1 MQLHQENNRSVSGQ
15 LTINYAHYHCGTYA
29 LGPGYRSVLWVQGC
43 PRNCAGCISKKW
55 AEEKVANEASPQELA
70 YLLLQDPQITGITIS
85 GGEPLLQ
92 AKQLIELVCEC
103 RKHKDVDFICYT
115 GFTFEEIVSD
125 QTHPERAQ
133 FLQYL
138 DVLIDGPYK
147 EELDDDRGLRGSSNQ
162 RVIFLT
168 NRLKEYEFEANSR
181 KVEISKEGV
190 EELLMVGLPSKSINE
205 FLAKRLKDFQ

>member
-1 MQLHQENNRSVSGQ
+1 MQLLQQNNIYVTGQ
-15 LTINYAHYHCGTYA
+15 FTINYAHYHCGTHA

-55 AEEKVANEASPQELA
+55 AEEKVANEASPHELA
-70 YLLLQDPQITGITIS
+70 HLLLQDPQITGITIS

-103 RKHKDVDFICYT
+103 RKRKDVDFICYT

-125 QTHPERAQ
+125 HAHPERAQ
-133 FLQYL
+133 LLQSL
-138 DVLIDGPYK
+138 DVLIDGPYQ

-162 RVIFLT
+162 RVVFLT
-168 NRLKEYEFEANSR
+168 NRLVGYDFEANSR
-181 KVEISKEGV
+181 KVEISKDGAED
-190 EELLMVGLPSKSINE
+190 LLMVGLPSKSINK
-205 FLAKRLKDFQ
+205 FLAKRLRDFQ